1 MDNRRRLCLPIPL
14 ERPLLESPLLVPP
27 KLQGKPEYNSSR
39 VFIKEKVFHSF
50 SPFQTRLLH
59 PSSIALPRVIKYF
72 LVRSNAY
79 RDNTRPIILTRLE
92 EMEATKGRDWR
103 GTETGRE
110 LEFYGSPN
118 ELKRNE
124 AAIDLFAPP
133 IYALAPPACR
143 RRRLDA
149 SKFRADKEFASWLKI
164 EMLQRTSNDFY
175 NRTRDN
181 ITENGTIA
189 SGTQQ
194 TRTIHRIIVP
204 RGRGI

>member
-1 MDNRRRLCLPIPL
+1 
-14 ERPLLESPLLVPP
+14 
-27 KLQGKPEYNSSR
+27 
-39 VFIKEKVFHSF
+39 
-50 SPFQTRLLH
+50 
-59 PSSIALPRVIKYF
+59 
-72 LVRSNAY
+72 
-79 RDNTRPIILTRLE
+79 
-92 EMEATKGRDWR
+92 MEATKGRDWR